1 METYEGFWY
10 SVGDAFHA
18 YFRGMEWANDT
29 VLINKL
35 LIVVGFVAF
44 AAWMRMQINYNK
56 KALKENTL
64 I

>member
-10 SVGDAFHA
+10 SVGDAFYA

-29 VLINKL
+29 ILINKL